1 MTSDY
6 SFSIFAELPCYIEP
20 IDRGERFEDPLSAQ
34 LSAAKQGEVTGGGTQ
49 MSDEGGIAGVGID
62 IDVANLDDAIAL
74 TIKTLNEL
82 GAPKGSTLTF
92 ERDGKEQKI
101 SFGRTE
107 GIVLALDASLPE
119 ELWNTHAQDV
129 LPSLEELIEQEEL
142 GAIFGSKAFE
152 DRTDIYIYG
161 NSAEKMISRIST
173 WQAKFPLGKNS
184 KVSKLTTDNPS

>member
-1 MTSDY
+1 VTSDY
-6 SFSIFAELPCYIEP
+6 SFFIFAELPCYIEP

-34 LSAAKQGEVTGGGTQ
+34 LSAANQGEVTGGGTQ
-49 MSDEGGIAGVGID
+49 MSAEGGILGVGID
-62 IDVANLDDAIAL
+62 ISLSNLDDAVAL
-74 TIKTLNEL
+74 TIKILNEL

-107 GIVLALDASLPE
+107 GIVLSLDVSLPE
-119 ELWNTHAQDV
+119 ELWNAHAQDV
-129 LPSLEELIEQEEL
+129 LPSLEELIKQEDL

-161 NSAEKMISRIST
+161 NSAEKTISKISK
-173 WQAKFPLGKNS
+173 WQAKFPLGRNS
-184 KVSKLTTDNPS
+184 KVRKLTTDNLS